1 MNKLKNILVL
11 TDFSPTASDA
21 MRRAHELAV
30 ASGAKLQALHVIDE
44 QIVTDF
50 QELTEQ
56 PKELVQR
63 ELKIEAQTDY
73 AQALVAAGLTQD
85 AVPLRVEVGS
95 PFAAALDLVN
105 EGDIDLVV
113 AGKQG
118 RGSAQLRGGVGAYA
132 AKVLRKLP
140 TKVML
145 VQRGTGLPRKVLC
158 AVDLSPNSRLALEQA
173 IIVAHLGRHHLEVV
187 NVFPPPWSPGAGRRP
202 AYHVIEEQRRMAQQR
217 LGIFLHGKRGILSEL
232 DYSELALESD
242 EPARAIAERLGP
254 TDLLVMGTRGRTVA
268 TKAMVIGSHAER
280 LLHAV
285 PSSILAIKPAGFA
298 WS

>member
-21 MRRAHELAV
+21 LKRAHDLAS
-30 ASGAKLQALHVIDE
+30 ASGARLQALHVIDE

-50 QELTEQ
+50 QELTEH
-56 PKELVQR
+56 PTDLVDR
-63 ELKIEAQTDY
+63 ELRNEARSDY
-73 AQALVAAGLTQD
+73 AEALVEAGLPQD

-95 PFAAALDLVN
+95 PFAVVLDQVN
-105 EGDIDLVV
+105 EDNIDLVV

-118 RGSAQLRGGVGAYA
+118 RGSAHLRGGVGAFA

-145 VQRGTGLPRKVLC
+145 VQRGGGIPRKVLC
-158 AVDLSPNSRLALEQA
+158 AVDLSPNARLALEQA
-173 IIVAHLGRHHLEVV
+173 IIVAHLGHHHLEIV
-187 NVFPPPWSPGAGRRP
+187 NVFPPPWSPGSGHRP
-202 AYHVIEEQRRMAQQR
+202 AYSVIDEQRRMAQQR
-217 LGIFLHGKRGILSEL
+217 LSIFLHGKRGILQEL
-232 DYSELALESD
+232 DVTELTLESD
-242 EPARAIAERLGP
+242 EPALAIAERLAP
-254 TDLLVMGTRGRTVA
+254 NDLLVMGTRGRTVA
-268 TKAMVIGSHAER
+268 TKAMVIGTHAER

-285 PSSILAIKPAGFA
+285 PSSVLAVKPADFA